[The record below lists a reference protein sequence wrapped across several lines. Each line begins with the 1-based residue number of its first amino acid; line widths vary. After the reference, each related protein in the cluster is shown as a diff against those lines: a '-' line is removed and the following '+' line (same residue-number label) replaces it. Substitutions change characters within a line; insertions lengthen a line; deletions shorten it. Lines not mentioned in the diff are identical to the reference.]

1 MEAQAFGKGNV
12 PPGTAF
18 MPTPVDHMISL
29 NAMTNDIPNPRLH
42 WA

>member
-18 MPTPVDHMISL
+18 MPTPVDGNSL
-29 NAMTNDIPNPRLH
+29 SIEENSITNLQLH